1 MQAACEQTAARLR
14 RLKTAHNSQAADNQ
28 RLEAA
33 ASSARGFGCR
43 ALQQRMLLAADPSA
57 VAALIRGQVRYACM
71 THNHVIIVM
80 SSSLCNHHQH
90 QQQSRTIRH
99 STHSL
104 FHGRFPFLLFSVCV
118 PSLS

>member
-57 VAALIRGQVRYACM
+57 VAELIRGQVRYACM

-80 SSSLCNHHQH
+80 YDA
-90 QQQSRTIRH
+90 
-99 STHSL
+99 
-104 FHGRFPFLLFSVCV
+104 
-118 PSLS
+118 